1 MDVMSAIMNDKSK
14 RQYGSA
20 KSNSN
25 ASTAGPGASTLA
37 VASSSSSS
45 VLRSELVG
53 AHGLGSPHMSPHG
66 HLNMG
71 NMNTMGNFGTLAMGL
86 GGAPYFDPESSNM
99 SHMTTQSLSYSND
112 AFGRPMYGN
121 FAAR

>member
-20 KSNSN
+20 KSAAATS
-25 ASTAGPGASTLA
+25 SSGLGATSTLA
-37 VASSSSSS
+37 AASSSSS

-71 NMNTMGNFGTLAMGL
+71 NINNMGSFGTLAMGL
-86 GGAPYFDPESSNM
+86 GGAPYFDPEASNM

-121 FAAR
+121 YTAR